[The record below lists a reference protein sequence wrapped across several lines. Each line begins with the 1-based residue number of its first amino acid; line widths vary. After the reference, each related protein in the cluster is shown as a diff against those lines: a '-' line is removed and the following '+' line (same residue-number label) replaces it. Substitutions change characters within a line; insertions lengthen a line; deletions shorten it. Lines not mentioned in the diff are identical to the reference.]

1 MTQVGINLGPRHARV
16 LGWAKSFTKS
26 LDKNMRFIHDRDA
39 VAAASISWSLFQA
52 AMPQEIISPVYDALS
67 EAGLPRIATRDVEP
81 GIFLSFSLTQFS
93 LTHPTTGKGFSLGFG
108 DHLLVFP
115 NAERAPP
122 ESYFAAGYEV

>member
-16 LGWAKSFTKS
+16 LGWAKSYTKS
-26 LDKNMRFIHDRDA
+26 LDQEARVIHDHDA

-81 GIFLSFSLTQFS
+81 GIFFEHWTF
-93 LTHPTTGKGFSLGFG
+93 
-108 DHLLVFP
+108 
-115 NAERAPP
+115 
-122 ESYFAAGYEV
+122 YFTDIIPQ